1 MSQENLP
8 PLAGGGRR
16 GAEQESS
23 NGQRTLRS
31 VELECAAPS
40 PALPRER
47 GREDER
53 RYSYLTERMRLTS
66 SEPPAYSTAAN
77 RNSAR

>member
-1 MSQENLP
+1 MD
-8 PLAGGGRR
+8 R
-16 GAEQESS
+16 G
-23 NGQRTLRS
+23 RS
-31 VELECAAPS
+31 VQWSWSARPPPRPS
-40 PALPRER
+40 PRER